1 MVDAQQRRIKF
12 GQGPVTF
19 CLLFCLATG
28 SGFSAEDHPLLPANE
43 GSLTRLRVGEV
54 VLESATTGE
63 NGAEASVL
71 IFMQAPVERIWAN
84 IISCKKARI
93 WVAGLQFCEV
103 LEELGDH
110 ALTRQV
116 VDEGWATPRLD
127 FTFEIMRQ
135 PYRHMEFRLTQ
146 GNLKN
151 MHGSWDFET
160 IPDGILVR
168 HQIAMQPDAPAPRWL
183 MLLHMKN
190 ALPKMM
196 RCIRGL
202 SAGSGSE
209 ESIHT
214 DLQQCPGQ
222 VPER

>member
-1 MVDAQQRRIKF
+1 MVDAEQRRCKF
-12 GQGPVTF
+12 GHGPVTF
-19 CLLFCLATG
+19 CLLFCLASG
-28 SGFSAEDHPLLPANE
+28 SVCGAGDHPVSPANE
-43 GSLTRLRVGEV
+43 GMLTRLRAGEV
-54 VLESATTGE
+54 VLESATTDE
-63 NGAEASVL
+63 NGAAASAL

-84 IISCKKARI
+84 IISCKKAQI

-103 LEELGDH
+103 LEELGDY

-127 FTFEIMRQ
+127 FTFETMRQ

-168 HQIAMQPDAPAPRWL
+168 HKIAMQPSVPATHWF

-190 ALPKMM
+190 ELPKMM

-214 DLQQCPGQ
+214 DLQQCPGH